1 MDPLAIAADVGLVAA
16 FGGVLGMERRGAFQA
31 MLAQPLVAV
40 PALAVVLGDP
50 ATGLWLG
57 ALLQLLWMSSVLFG
71 ANVPPNE
78 TMASLSIAGMVL
90 MFGRHV
96 GPVDHSICA
105 LAILLGAPLALLGRW
120 LDVRF
125 DQINLA
131 LAKRADAV
139 VEEGHPD
146 ALGHLVLL
154 GLARMFLAN
163 AVVVGVA
170 ALVGLM
176 ILTLVRPLLRDALL
190 VALGVVGSYVLPA
203 LGLAVALSLVRR
215 RRGLALAFAAF
226 VAVVALFGQE
236 RLS

>member
-96 GPVDHSICA
+96 GPVDHAICA

-120 LDVRF
+120 LDVR
-125 DQINLA
+125 
-131 LAKRADAV
+131 
-139 VEEGHPD
+139 
-146 ALGHLVLL
+146 
-154 GLARMFLAN
+154 
-163 AVVVGVA
+163 
-170 ALVGLM
+170 
-176 ILTLVRPLLRDALL
+176 
-190 VALGVVGSYVLPA
+190 
-203 LGLAVALSLVRR
+203 
-215 RRGLALAFAAF
+215 
-226 VAVVALFGQE
+226 
-236 RLS
+236 